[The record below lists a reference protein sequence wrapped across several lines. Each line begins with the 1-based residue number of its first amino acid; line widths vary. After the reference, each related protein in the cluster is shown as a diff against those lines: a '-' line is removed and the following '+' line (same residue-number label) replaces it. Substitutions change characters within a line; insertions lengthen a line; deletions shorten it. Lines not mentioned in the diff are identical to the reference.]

1 MDIYGWFAK
10 LIAKIGKELVVFGGI
25 IAGLALL
32 LLGHKRSV
40 SKAEKQ
46 GEETGAYK
54 EQIKLQEETRVRTEK
69 IKEKANEIKQEIEAD
84 TAAISD
90 LRDRMRQSAV
100 DSGSK

>member
-1 MDIYGWFAK
+1 MIQVWFAQ
-10 LIAKIGKELVVFGGI
+10 LFAKVGKELVVFGGV

-46 GEETGAYK
+46 GKKQGATEEHV
-54 EQIKLQEETRVRTEK
+54 KLQEETRVRSEK
-69 IKEKANEIKQEIEAD
+69 IKEKVREVKKEIETD

-90 LRDRMRQSAV
+90 LRDRMRQSAI
-100 DSGSK
+100 DSGSE